1 MKAQN
6 YPTFLEKF
14 FMPRLI
20 CSLIGLAALLVWN
33 SEVGAQTLAGTST
46 AALTQDTQ
54 WETSIAAFT
63 AADRKHAP
71 PPGGVVF
78 IGSSSIRLWSDL
90 ESQFGNTAIILKRGF
105 GGARMADCTRYLD
118 RVVLPYKPRLI
129 LVYAGDNDLAE
140 GKQPQDVLEHFTKF
154 VERIHQALPAT
165 RIAFISIK
173 PSPARVS
180 WLANIRET
188 NELIRQFAVAGENL
202 DFIDVFTLMLNS
214 AGYPRDELFL
224 ADALHLNSAGYAL
237 WKSVIGPHVR

>member
-1 MKAQN
+1 
-6 YPTFLEKF
+6 
-14 FMPRLI
+14 MPRLI
-20 CSLIGLAALLVWN
+20 CSVIGLAAFLWN
-33 SEVGAQTLAGTST
+33 GEVGAQTLAGTST
-46 AALTQDTQ
+46 AALTPDTQ
-54 WETSIAAFT
+54 WESSIAAFT
-63 AADRKHAP
+63 AADREHAP

-180 WLANIRET
+180 WLAKIRET
-188 NELIRQFAVAGENL
+188 NELIRQFTAAGENL
-202 DFIDVFTLMLNS
+202 DFIDVFTPMLNS
-214 AGYPRDELFL
+214 AGYPRGELFL
-224 ADALHLNSAGYAL
+224 TDALHLNSAGYAL